1 MAVDMRKEEEY
12 LQGLE
17 AELEKEAERLFA
29 RSKDRSD
36 DYHRL
41 ASYMWE
47 HQTDFDEY
55 ELVFNRLNMDQVVD
69 SGEQTR
75 AQLYRIV
82 KMQDSPYFARI
93 DFQQEGEEAPM
104 QIYIGKF
111 SFWNIR
117 SPYEVFDWRAPIAG
131 MYYEFEY
138 GEAYYDAPVGRVS
151 GRIDCKRQYGI
162 RRGRLEYAFESS
174 VSIGDEILQQ
184 ELSRTSSDKMKDIV
198 TTIQKEQNRLIRNET
213 ADTLII
219 QGVAGSGK
227 TSIALHRVAY
237 FLYRYKKEISAEN
250 FLIISPNRIF
260 VDYISEVLPE
270 LGEENVR
277 SVGMEEVARQYLPRE
292 WKQGRLRLERMCYQT
307 EKFQEMDDPAWLE
320 RSRFKSTSEFVE
332 LLEQFLQECDR
343 THFSAA
349 DFVYEGGSF
358 PAAEVQRYYER
369 LGALPV
375 YERLREIA
383 KRMSEDLRAQA
394 VRGVHR
400 QDILEWL
407 MGAYRHNDALEL
419 YEEFYAK
426 LGRSELFVRDPEQ
439 ELEAADIFPLLY
451 VRLYL
456 AGRPENENIKYLVID
471 EMQDYTPIQ
480 YAVIDK
486 LYPCRKTILG
496 DFSQKVVPFSGES
509 GEYLKKLYQN
519 AQVEKLYKSYRSSYE
534 IIEFARKIAGEV
546 CIEPVQRH
554 GEAPEIVFCKD
565 KDEETAWLL
574 KAIRGLGSD
583 ADGRKIGIICK
594 KEAQARELY
603 RRLAADAGEMPLHLL
618 TYDSEEFYEGVMV
631 SAVSMCKGLEFDE
644 VLIPDADCE
653 NYSSEYDRGLLYV
666 ACTRAMHK
674 LTLLYTGEKSRFLG

>member
-1 MAVDMRKEEEY
+1 
-12 LQGLE
+12 
-17 AELEKEAERLFA
+17 
-29 RSKDRSD
+29 
-36 DYHRL
+36 
-41 ASYMWE
+41 
-47 HQTDFDEY
+47 
-55 ELVFNRLNMDQVVD
+55 MDQVVD

-104 QIYIGKF
+104 QVYIGKF

-117 SPYEVFDWRAPIAG
+117 SSYEVFDWRAPIAG

-138 GEAYYDAPVGRVS
+138 GEAYYDAPIGRVS

-213 ADTLII
+213 ADILII

-260 VDYISEVLPE
+260 VDYISEVLQE

-277 SVGMEEVARQYLPRE
+277 SIGMEEVARQYLPRE
-292 WKQGRLRLERMCYQT
+292 WKQGRLRLERMCSQT
-307 EKFQEMDDPAWLE
+307 EKFQETDDPAWLE
-320 RSRFKSTSEFVE
+320 RNRFKSTSEFVE
-332 LLEQFLQECDR
+332 LLEHFLQECDR
-343 THFSAA
+343 THFSVG

-369 LGALPV
+369 LGALSV
-375 YERLREIA
+375 YERFREIA
-383 KRMSEDLRAQA
+383 KRMAEDLRAQA
-394 VRGVHR
+394 VRGVHK

-407 MGAYRHNDALEL
+407 MEAYLHNDALEL
-419 YEEFYAK
+419 YEEFYAQ
-426 LGRSELFVRDPEQ
+426 LGRSELFIRNPEQ

-480 YAVIDK
+480 YAVLDK
-486 LYPCRKTILG
+486 LYPCKKTILG

-509 GEYLKKLYQN
+509 REYLERLYPE

-546 CIEPVQRH
+546 RIEPVRRH
-554 GEAPEIVFCKD
+554 GEAPQVVSCRD
-565 KDEETAWLL
+565 KHEETAWLL
-574 KAIRGLGSD
+574 RTIRGLGTD
-583 ADGRKIGIICK
+583 VAGRKIGIICK
-594 KEAQARELY
+594 KEAQAQELY

-631 SAVSMCKGLEFDE
+631 GAVSMCKGLEFDE

-674 LTLLYTGEKSRFLG
+674 LPLLYTGEKSRFLG